1 MESRPT
7 RVELSAHQGSRRAH
21 SILVWSSRLLVVAG
35 GLALVA
41 FGVVYVRAQLFQRYL
56 QVHFLKDTD
65 VPGASWTLEP
75 SAAWFFSQTS
85 STAEA
90 PSVTSVV
97 RPSGAT
103 PLSAGAPPLPATV
116 GKINIPSVG
125 LEAVV
130 LEGDDARTLRLGV
143 GHIPGTAA
151 PGAPGNVGLAGHRDT
166 FFRPLRKIKVGDEI
180 QFSTKAGT
188 FFYRVTSLR
197 VVPPDAIEVLDST
210 QRPTLTLVTCYPFYY
225 IGAAPK
231 RFIVHAEMVPVPPR
245 G

>member
-35 GLALVA
+35 GLALAA

-56 QVHFLKDTD
+56 QVHFLKDID
-65 VPGASWTLEP
+65 VPGASWTFEP
-75 SAAWFFSQTS
+75 SASWFFSQTS

-90 PSVTSVV
+90 LSVTSAVH
-97 RPSGAT
+97 PGGAT
-103 PLSAGAPPLPATV
+103 LPSAGTPLQPATV